1 MVPKSLMERFRIY
14 NTFFVRKSV
23 MKEVPIEEVNAVF
36 KRNLPC
42 NDYETSQMILN
53 LRGVVDGELLVSQLS
68 FVDDASDPL
77 VG

>member
-23 MKEVPIEEVNAVF
+23 MKEAPIEEVNAVF

-53 LRGVVDGELLVSQLS
+53 RRGVVDGELLVSQLS
-68 FVDDASDPL
+68 FVDDASETL